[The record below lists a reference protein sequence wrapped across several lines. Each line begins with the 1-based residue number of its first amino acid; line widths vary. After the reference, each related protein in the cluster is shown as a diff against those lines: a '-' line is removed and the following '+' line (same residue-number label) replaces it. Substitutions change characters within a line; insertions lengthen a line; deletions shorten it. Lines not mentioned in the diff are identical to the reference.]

1 MPRLIALAAPL
12 LIGALLAAAG
22 ANEAKPPAPPQSK
35 APEGP
40 TSREARIRL
49 YERTLRGRLAGGAL
63 PLIDMEAALDAW
75 RSPARLINGM
85 NRAGVALAA
94 VSARSGEAIRKA
106 AARHPARLIPLT
118 ASGVLK
124 GRADAAG
131 QTAGLGRQLG
141 GGAFGIGR
149 IAWRAAASGDA
160 GAGEALAGVLRLASE
175 AGAPAWVAQ
184 PEDDAALARLERLLR
199 AAPGAGIVW
208 TRAGRVEN
216 PDAWPGYGHGLLRAL
231 SLRYAG
237 LFFTLAQEPPPAPGE
252 TPAARKNH
260 LFDPG
265 GALALEWRAL
275 LEARA
280 GHLMVGS
287 GAGGPAEYAGRALLF
302 RQKILS
308 KLSRAAAARIAWR
321 NAWRLL
327 TRRAWKP

>member
-1 MPRLIALAAPL
+1 MPRLIALALPL
-12 LIGALLAAAG
+12 LLGALLPAAR
-22 ANEAKPPAPPQSK
+22 ANEAKKPPAPPQSK
-35 APEGP
+35 AAE
-40 TSREARIRL
+40 SREARIRL
-49 YERTLRGRLAGGAL
+49 YARTLRARLARGAL

-75 RSPARLINGM
+75 GSPARLIEGM

-94 VSARSGEAIRKA
+94 VSAQSEEAIRKA
-106 AARHPARLIPLT
+106 AARHPDRLVPL
-118 ASGVLK
+118 AAPAAPESRAK
-124 GRADAAG
+124 DAGRL
-131 QTAGLGRQLG
+131 AGLRRQLE

-149 IAWRAAASGDA
+149 IAWRAASS

-175 AGAPAWVAQ
+175 TGAPAWIAA
-184 PEDDAALARLERLLR
+184 PADDAALARLERLLR

-208 TRAGRVEN
+208 TRAGRVGN

-237 LFFTLAQEPPPAPGE
+237 LFFTLAQEPPPPLGE

-265 GALALEWRAL
+265 GALSPEWRAL

-280 GHLMVGS
+280 GHFMVGS
-287 GAGGPAEYAGRALLF
+287 GAGASGPAAYAERALLF
-302 RQKILS
+302 RRKILS
-308 KLSRAAAARIAWR
+308 RLSRAAAARIAYR

-327 TRRAWKP
+327 TKRAWKP